1 MFVPVAGI
9 NGYTN
14 AMIGP
19 MLAVIS
25 LLVALALWQN
35 ALKARDLA
43 RALGHDLCAKA
54 GVQLLDQS
62 VSLAGFGF
70 ARNGDGHLRLRRNYR
85 FEVSIDGH
93 DRHRGSLTMLDGRLL
108 AWSLPVAEAHPV
120 VRGSNV
126 IELPRRVN

>member
-1 MFVPVAGI
+1 
-9 NGYTN
+9 
-14 AMIGP
+14 MIGP

-70 ARNGDGHLRLRRNYR
+70 TRNSDGHLRLRRNYR
-85 FEVSIDGH
+85 FEVSIDGD

-108 AWSLPVAEAHPV
+108 AWSLPVAEAQPI
-120 VRGSNV
+120 VRSSNV
-126 IELPRRVN
+126 IELPRRLN